1 MYERTTE
8 DDVPPSRACDWNP
21 SPFEQTSEWKRLEK
35 DLAAGI
41 AKGEAL
47 RLSWTARELKQI
59 GVVRRSIARF
69 LQRHLERNGMTH
81 YRVESFSREGREW
94 VRVVHPSVSAR
105 QRRTA

>member
-81 YRVESFSREGREW
+81 YEIESFSREGREW
-94 VRVVHPSVSAR
+94 VRVVHPSAAV
-105 QRRTA
+105 RRKTA

>member
-47 RLSWTARELKQI
+47 RLSWTPREMKQI
-59 GVVRRSIARF
+59 GVARRSIARF

-81 YRVESFSREGREW
+81 YKIESFSREGREW
-94 VRVVHPSVSAR
+94 VRIVHPSVSAR